1 MGYCLWL
8 RSLPYFT
15 RWVLVGW
22 FLQSKMLFHHRKLTN
37 VACTVLHSFVSTQ
50 TSNLSSA
57 HFRNCVITVHVRKRA
72 DLPQFW
78 EYSPSTSE
86 SRARFGGWSGWVWIF
101 LRVLWFSLSKKH
113 HFIWSS
119 SSWSSSQQWLVE
131 STLCLTLQ
139 GLRPLNNYPCVL
151 YNHHL
156 FSVWIINWG
165 DNVSWPS

>member
-22 FLQSKMLFHHRKLTN
+22 FLQGKMLGHRKLTN

-50 TSNLSSA
+50 SWYFSSA
-57 HFRNCVITVHVRKRA
+57 HFRNCVNRCACAKG
-72 DLPQFW
+72 
-78 EYSPSTSE
+78 
-86 SRARFGGWSGWVWIF
+86 SRVAAVLRILAFHQRVSGSIRGWSGWVWIF
-101 LRVLWFSLSKKH
+101 LRVLWFSLSRKH
-113 HFIWSS
+113 HFIWSG
-119 SSWSSSQQWLVE
+119 SSWSLSQQWLVE

-151 YNHHL
+151 YHHHL